1 MICSLSDL
9 RNKEVISIRDGSR
22 LGFIDDAEFDTE
34 KASIRSFVIYGRPKF
49 FGFFGR
55 EDDVVIKCS
64 EIEVIGED
72 TVLVRMA
79 VRSKVT
85 KKSENCLENLFG

>member
-9 RNKEVISIRDGSR
+9 RNKEVISIRDGAR
-22 LGFIDDAEFDTE
+22 LGFIDDAELDTE
-34 KASIRSFVIYGRPKF
+34 KAAVRSFVIYGRPKF
-49 FGFFGR
+49 FGFLGR